1 MKLVLATRNHG
12 KIVELQRII
21 AEIMPDVELV
31 GTDSFP
37 DLADVEETED
47 SFIGNALLKAH
58 AVAKATGLPA
68 IADDSGLS
76 VNALNGAPGIFSARY
91 AGTHGDDLANL
102 NKVLSDMDQVRD
114 RSAAFHCAAAF
125 AKPDGFEIVV
135 EAKLLGRLTTV
146 PIGDDGFGYDPIF
159 IPGGFEITTAQ
170 MSPAQKDQ
178 ISHRGMAF
186 RELVPKIIYSLKEI
200 K

>member
-1 MKLVLATRNHG
+1 MKLILATRNHG

-76 VNALNGAPGIFSARY
+76 VNSLNGAPGIFSARY

-102 NKVLSDMDQVRD
+102 NKVLSNMDGVTD

-135 EAKLLGRLTTV
+135 EAKLHGRLTTA

-159 IPGGFEITTAQ
+159 IPDGFEITTAQ
-170 MSPAQKDQ
+170 MSPVQKDQ

-186 RELVPKIIYSLKEI
+186 RALIQKALNAL
-200 K
+200 

>member
-1 MKLVLATRNHG
+1 MKLVLATRNQG

-21 AEIMPDVELV
+21 AEVMPQVELI

-37 DLADVEETED
+37 NLDDVEETED

-76 VNALNGAPGIFSARY
+76 VHALNGAPGIFSARY

-102 NKVLSDMDQVRD
+102 NKVLKNMDGVLD

-125 AKPDGFEIVV
+125 AKPDGFELVV
-135 EAKLLGRLTTV
+135 EEKLLGRLTTT
-146 PIGDDGFGYDPIF
+146 PIGESGFGYDPIF
-159 IPGGFEITTAQ
+159 IPDGFEITTAQ
-170 MSPAQKDQ
+170 MDPSLKDE

-186 RELVPKIIYSLKEI
+186 RALVPKVLNAL
-200 K
+200 

>member
-1 MKLVLATRNHG
+1 MKLVLATRNKG

-21 AEIMPDVELV
+21 AEVMPEVELI
-31 GTDSFP
+31 GTDLFP
-37 DLADVEETED
+37 NLDDVEETED

-76 VNALNGAPGIFSARY
+76 VIALNGAPGIFSARY

-102 NKVLSDMDQVRD
+102 NKVLKNMDGVLD

-125 AKPDGFEIVV
+125 AKPDGFELVV
-135 EAKLLGRLTTV
+135 EEKLIGRLTTT
-146 PIGDDGFGYDPIF
+146 PIGESGFGYDPIF
-159 IPGGFEITTAQ
+159 IPDGFEITTAQ
-170 MSPAQKDQ
+170 MDPSLKDE

-186 RELVPKIIYSLKEI
+186 RALVPKVLNAL
-200 K
+200 

>member
-1 MKLVLATRNHG
+1 MKLVLATRNQG

-21 AEIMPDVELV
+21 AEVMPGVELI

-37 DLADVEETED
+37 NLDDVEETED

-102 NKVLSDMDQVRD
+102 NKVLENMEGVLD

-125 AKPDGFEIVV
+125 AKPDGFELVV
-135 EAKLLGRLTTV
+135 EEKLLGRLTTT
-146 PIGDDGFGYDPIF
+146 PIGESGFGYDPIF
-159 IPGGFEITTAQ
+159 IPDGFEITTAQ
-170 MSPAQKDQ
+170 MNPALKNQ

-186 RELVPKIIYSLKEI
+186 RALVPKVLSAL
-200 K
+200 

>member
-159 IPGGFEITTAQ
+159 IPDGFEITTAQ

>member
-1 MKLVLATRNHG
+1 MKLVLATRNKG

-21 AEIMPDVELV
+21 AGVMPEVELI

-37 DLADVEETED
+37 NLDDVEETED

-102 NKVLSDMDQVRD
+102 NKVLKNMEGVLD
-114 RSAAFHCAAAF
+114 RSAAFNCAAAF
-125 AKPDGFEIVV
+125 AKPDGFELVV
-135 EAKLLGRLTTV
+135 EEKLIGRLTTT
-146 PIGDDGFGYDPIF
+146 PIGESGFGYDPIF
-159 IPGGFEITTAQ
+159 IPDGFEITTAQ
-170 MSPAQKDQ
+170 MDPALKDQ

-186 RELVPKIIYSLKEI
+186 RALVPKVFSAL
-200 K
+200 

>member
-1 MKLVLATRNHG
+1 MKLVLATRNKG

-21 AEIMPDVELV
+21 AGVMPEVELI

-37 DLADVEETED
+37 NLDDVEETED

-102 NKVLSDMDQVRD
+102 NKVLKNMEGVLD

-125 AKPDGFEIVV
+125 AKPDGFELVV
-135 EAKLLGRLTTV
+135 EEKLIGRLTTT
-146 PIGDDGFGYDPIF
+146 PIGESGFGYDPIF
-159 IPGGFEITTAQ
+159 IPDGFEITTAQ
-170 MSPAQKDQ
+170 MDPALKDE

-186 RELVPKIIYSLKEI
+186 RALVPKVFSAL
-200 K
+200 

>member
-1 MKLVLATRNHG
+1 MKLVLATRNKG

-21 AEIMPDVELV
+21 AEVMPEVELI

-37 DLADVEETED
+37 NLDDVEETED

-76 VNALNGAPGIFSARY
+76 VNALDGAPGIFSARY
-91 AGTHGDDLANL
+91 AGAHGDDLANL
-102 NKVLSDMDQVRD
+102 NKVLKNMEGVLD

-125 AKPDGFEIVV
+125 AKPDGFELVV
-135 EAKLLGRLTTV
+135 EEKLIGRLTTT
-146 PIGDDGFGYDPIF
+146 PIGESGFGYDPIF
-159 IPGGFEITTAQ
+159 IPDGFEITTAQ
-170 MSPAQKDQ
+170 MDPALKDQ

-186 RELVPKIIYSLKEI
+186 RALVPKVLGAL
-200 K
+200 

>member
-1 MKLVLATRNHG
+1 MKLVLATRNKG

-21 AEIMPDVELV
+21 AEVMPQVELI
-31 GTDSFP
+31 GTDLFTN
-37 DLADVEETED
+37 LEDVEETED

-76 VNALNGAPGIFSARY
+76 VHALNGAPGIFSARY

-102 NKVLSDMDQVRD
+102 NKVLKNMDGVLD

-125 AKPDGFEIVV
+125 AKPDGFELFV
-135 EAKLLGRLTTV
+135 EEKLIGRLTTT
-146 PIGDDGFGYDPIF
+146 PIGESGFGYDPIF
-159 IPGGFEITTAQ
+159 IPDGFEITTAQ
-170 MSPAQKDQ
+170 MDPALKDQ

-186 RELVPKIIYSLKEI
+186 RALVPKVFSAL
-200 K
+200 

>member
-91 AGTHGDDLANL
+91 AGVHGDDLANL

-125 AKPDGFEIVV
+125 AKPNGFEIVV
-135 EAKLLGRLTTV
+135 EAKLLGRLTSL

-159 IPGGFEITTAQ
+159 IPDGFEITTAQ

-186 RELVPKIIYSLKEI
+186 RALIPKVVNTL
-200 K
+200 

>member
-91 AGTHGDDLANL
+91 AGVHGDDLANL

-125 AKPDGFEIVV
+125 AKPNGFEIVV
-135 EAKLLGRLTTV
+135 EAKLLGRLTSL

-159 IPGGFEITTAQ
+159 IPDGFKITTAQ
-170 MSPAQKDQ
+170 MSPVQKDQ

-186 RELVPKIIYSLKEI
+186 RALVAKVLNAL
-200 K
+200 

>member
-21 AEIMPDVELV
+21 AEIVPDVELV

-159 IPGGFEITTAQ
+159 IPDGFEITTAQ

-186 RELVPKIIYSLKEI
+186 RALIPKVLNAL
-200 K
+200 

>member
-1 MKLVLATRNHG
+1 MKLVLATRNKG

-21 AEIMPDVELV
+21 AEVMPEVELI

-102 NKVLSDMDQVRD
+102 NKVLKNMEGVLD

-125 AKPDGFEIVV
+125 AKPDGFELVV
-135 EAKLLGRLTTV
+135 EEKLIWEINDYSNRRIWFWLRSNFYPGR
-146 PIGDDGFGYDPIF
+146 F
-159 IPGGFEITTAQ
+159 
-170 MSPAQKDQ
+170 
-178 ISHRGMAF
+178 
-186 RELVPKIIYSLKEI
+186 
-200 K
+200 

>member
-125 AKPDGFEIVV
+125 AKPNGFEIVV
-135 EAKLLGRLTTV
+135 EAKLLGRLTSL

-159 IPGGFEITTAQ
+159 IPDGFEITTAQ

-186 RELVPKIIYSLKEI
+186 RALIPKVVNAL
-200 K
+200 

>member
-1 MKLVLATRNHG
+1 MKMVLATRNQG
-12 KIVELQRII
+12 KIIELQRIFA
-21 AEIMPDVELV
+21 AEMPDFELL

-76 VNALNGAPGIFSARY
+76 VNALSGDPGIFSARY

-102 NKVLSDMDQVRD
+102 NKVLNNMNGVTD
-114 RSAAFHCAAAF
+114 RTAAFHCAAAF
-125 AKPDGFEIVV
+125 AKPDGFELVV
-135 EAKLLGRLTTV
+135 EAKLLGRLTTAA
-146 PIGDDGFGYDPIF
+146 IGDSGFGYDPIF
-159 IPGGFEITTAQ
+159 IPDGFEITTAQ
-170 MSPAQKDQ
+170 MSPSQKDQ

-186 RELVPKIIYSLKEI
+186 RALIPKVLNAL
-200 K
+200 

>member
-1 MKLVLATRNHG
+1 MKLVLATRNKG

-21 AEIMPDVELV
+21 AGVMPEVELV

-37 DLADVEETED
+37 NLDDVEETED

-76 VNALNGAPGIFSARY
+76 VNALNGAPGIYSARY

-102 NKVLSDMDQVRD
+102 NKVLKNMDGVLD

-125 AKPDGFEIVV
+125 AKPDGFELVV
-135 EAKLLGRLTTV
+135 EAKLIGRLTTA
-146 PIGDDGFGYDPIF
+146 PIGDSGFGYDPIF
-159 IPGGFEITTAQ
+159 KPSGYEKTFAEL
-170 MSPAQKDQ
+170 SLEVKNE
-178 ISHRGMAF
+178 ISHRGKATKLLIEF
-186 RELVPKIIYSLKEI
+186 LQKV
-200 K
+200 

>member
-125 AKPDGFEIVV
+125 AKPNGFEIVV
-135 EAKLLGRLTTV
+135 EAKLLGRLTTA

-159 IPGGFEITTAQ
+159 IPDGFEITTAQ
-170 MSPAQKDQ
+170 MRPAQKDQ

-186 RELVPKIIYSLKEI
+186 RALIPKVLNAL
-200 K
+200 

>member
-1 MKLVLATRNHG
+1 MKLVLATRNKG

-21 AEIMPDVELV
+21 AEVMPEVELI

-37 DLADVEETED
+37 NLDDVEETED

-102 NKVLSDMDQVRD
+102 NKVLKNMEGVLD

-125 AKPDGFEIVV
+125 AKPDGFELVV
-135 EAKLLGRLTTV
+135 EEKLIGRLTIT
-146 PIGDDGFGYDPIF
+146 PIGESGFGYDPIF
-159 IPGGFEITTAQ
+159 IPDGFEITTAQ
-170 MSPAQKDQ
+170 MDPALKDQ

-186 RELVPKIIYSLKEI
+186 RALVPKVLSAL
-200 K
+200 

>member
-1 MKLVLATRNHG
+1 MKLVLATRNKG

-21 AEIMPDVELV
+21 AEVMPEVELI

-37 DLADVEETED
+37 NLDDVEETED

-58 AVAKATGLPA
+58 AVAKVTGLPA

-102 NKVLSDMDQVRD
+102 NKVLRDMAQVLD
-114 RSAAFHCAAAF
+114 RSASFHCAAAF
-125 AKPDGFEIVV
+125 AKPDGFELFV
-135 EAKLLGRLTTV
+135 EEKLLGRLTTT
-146 PIGDDGFGYDPIF
+146 PIGESGFGYEPIF
-159 IPGGFEITTAQ
+159 IPDGFEITTAQ
-170 MSPAQKDQ
+170 MDPALKDQ

-186 RELVPKIIYSLKEI
+186 RALVPKVLNAL
-200 K
+200 

>member
-1 MKLVLATRNHG
+1 MKLVLATRNKG

-21 AEIMPDVELV
+21 AGVMPEVELI

-37 DLADVEETED
+37 NLDDVEETED

-102 NKVLSDMDQVRD
+102 NKVLKNMEGVLD
-114 RSAAFHCAAAF
+114 RSAAFNCAAAF
-125 AKPDGFEIVV
+125 AKPDGFELVV
-135 EAKLLGRLTTV
+135 EEKLIGRLITT
-146 PIGDDGFGYDPIF
+146 PIGESGFGYDPIF
-159 IPGGFEITTAQ
+159 IPDGFEITTAQ
-170 MSPAQKDQ
+170 MDPALKDQ

-186 RELVPKIIYSLKEI
+186 RALVPKVFSAL
-200 K
+200 

>member
-1 MKLVLATRNHG
+1 MKLVLATRNKG

-21 AEIMPDVELV
+21 AEVMPEVELI

-37 DLADVEETED
+37 NLDDVEETED

-102 NKVLSDMDQVRD
+102 NKVLKNMEGVLD
-114 RSAAFHCAAAF
+114 RTAAFHCAAAF
-125 AKPDGFEIVV
+125 AKPDGFELVV
-135 EAKLLGRLTTV
+135 EEKLIGRLTTT
-146 PIGDDGFGYDPIF
+146 PIGESGFGYDPIF
-159 IPGGFEITTAQ
+159 IPDGFEVTTAQ
-170 MSPAQKDQ
+170 MDPSLKDE

-186 RELVPKIIYSLKEI
+186 RALVPKVLDTL
-200 K
+200 

>member
-1 MKLVLATRNHG
+1 MKLVLATRNKG

-21 AEIMPDVELV
+21 AEVMPEVELI

-37 DLADVEETED
+37 NLDDVEETED

-102 NKVLSDMDQVRD
+102 NKVLKNMDGVLD
-114 RSAAFHCAAAF
+114 RAAAFHCAAAF
-125 AKPDGFEIVV
+125 AKPDGFELVV
-135 EAKLLGRLTTV
+135 EEQLIGRLTTTA
-146 PIGDDGFGYDPIF
+146 IGESGFGYDPIF
-159 IPGGFEITTAQ
+159 IPDGFEITTAQ
-170 MSPAQKDQ
+170 MNPALKDQ

-186 RELVPKIIYSLKEI
+186 RALVPKVLSAL
-200 K
+200 

>member
-1 MKLVLATRNHG
+1 MKLVLATRNKG

-21 AEIMPDVELV
+21 AEVMPEVELI

-37 DLADVEETED
+37 NLDDVEETED

-76 VNALNGAPGIFSARY
+76 VNALDGAPGIFSARY

-102 NKVLSDMDQVRD
+102 NKVLKNMEGVLD

-125 AKPDGFEIVV
+125 AKPDGFELVV
-135 EAKLLGRLTTV
+135 EEKLIGRLTTT
-146 PIGDDGFGYDPIF
+146 PIGESGFGYDPIF
-159 IPGGFEITTAQ
+159 IPDGFEITTAQ
-170 MSPAQKDQ
+170 MDPALKDQ

-186 RELVPKIIYSLKEI
+186 RALVPKVLSAL
-200 K
+200 

>member
-1 MKLVLATRNHG
+1 MKLVLATRNKG

-21 AEIMPDVELV
+21 AEVMPEVELI

-37 DLADVEETED
+37 NLDDVEETED

-76 VNALNGAPGIFSARY
+76 VNALDGAPGIFSARY
-91 AGTHGDDLANL
+91 AGAHGDDLANL
-102 NKVLSDMDQVRD
+102 NKVLKNMEGVLD

-125 AKPDGFEIVV
+125 AKPDGFELVV
-135 EAKLLGRLTTV
+135 EEKLIGRLTTT
-146 PIGDDGFGYDPIF
+146 PIGESGFGYDPIF
-159 IPGGFEITTAQ
+159 IPDGFEITTAQ
-170 MSPAQKDQ
+170 MDPALKDQ

-186 RELVPKIIYSLKEI
+186 RALVPKVLSAL
-200 K
+200 

>member
-12 KIVELQRII
+12 KIVELQRIFA
-21 AEIMPDVELV
+21 AEMPDFELL
-31 GTDSFP
+31 GTDLFP
-37 DLADVEETED
+37 NLDDVEETED

-76 VNALNGAPGIFSARY
+76 VHALNGAPGIFSARY

-102 NKVLSDMDQVRD
+102 NKVLKNMDGVLD

-125 AKPDGFEIVV
+125 AKPDGFELVV
-135 EAKLLGRLTTV
+135 EEKLLGRLTTT
-146 PIGDDGFGYDPIF
+146 PIGESGFGYDPIF
-159 IPGGFEITTAQ
+159 IPDGFEITTAQ
-170 MSPAQKDQ
+170 MDPSLKDE

-186 RELVPKIIYSLKEI
+186 RALVPKVLNAL
-200 K
+200 

>member
-1 MKLVLATRNHG
+1 MKLVLATRNKG

-21 AEIMPDVELV
+21 AEVMPEVELI

-37 DLADVEETED
+37 NLDDVEETED

-76 VNALNGAPGIFSARY
+76 VNALDGAPGIFSARY
-91 AGTHGDDLANL
+91 AGAHGDDLANL
-102 NKVLSDMDQVRD
+102 NKVLKNMEGVLD

-125 AKPDGFEIVV
+125 AKPDGFELVV
-135 EAKLLGRLTTV
+135 EEKLIGRLTTT
-146 PIGDDGFGYDPIF
+146 PIGESGFGYDPIF
-159 IPGGFEITTAQ
+159 IPDGFEITTAQ
-170 MSPAQKDQ
+170 MDPALKDQ

-186 RELVPKIIYSLKEI
+186 RALVLKVLSAL
-200 K
+200 

>member
-1 MKLVLATRNHG
+1 MKLVLATRNKG

-21 AEIMPDVELV
+21 AEVIPGVELI

-37 DLADVEETED
+37 NLDDIEETED

-102 NKVLSDMDQVRD
+102 KKVLSDMDGVLD

-125 AKPDGFEIVV
+125 AKPDGFEFVV
-135 EAKLLGRLTTV
+135 EAKLLGKLTTR
-146 PIGDDGFGYDPIF
+146 PIGEEGFGYDPIF
-159 IPGGFEITTAQ
+159 MPDGFDVTTAQ
-170 MSPAQKDQ
+170 MRPSEKDR
-178 ISHRGMAF
+178 ISHRGTAF
-186 RELVPKIIYSLKEI
+186 RALVPKVLDTL
-200 K
+200 

>member
-1 MKLVLATRNHG
+1 MVLATRNQG
-12 KIVELQRII
+12 KIVELQRIFA
-21 AEIMPDVELV
+21 AEMPDFELL
-31 GTDSFP
+31 GTDLFP
-37 DLADVEETED
+37 NLDDVEETED

-76 VNALNGAPGIFSARY
+76 VHALNGAPGIFSARY

-102 NKVLSDMDQVRD
+102 NKVLKNMDGVLD

-125 AKPDGFEIVV
+125 AKPDGFELVV
-135 EAKLLGRLTTV
+135 EEKLLGRLTTT
-146 PIGDDGFGYDPIF
+146 PIGESGFGYDPIF
-159 IPGGFEITTAQ
+159 IPDGFEITTAQ
-170 MSPAQKDQ
+170 MDPSLKDE

-186 RELVPKIIYSLKEI
+186 RALVPKVLNAL
-200 K
+200 

>member
-1 MKLVLATRNHG
+1 MKLVLATRNKG

-21 AEIMPDVELV
+21 AEVMPEVELI

-37 DLADVEETED
+37 NLDDVEETED

-76 VNALNGAPGIFSARY
+76 VNALDGAPGIFSARY
-91 AGTHGDDLANL
+91 AGAHGDDLANL
-102 NKVLSDMDQVRD
+102 NKVLKNMEGVLD

-125 AKPDGFEIVV
+125 AKPDGFELVV
-135 EAKLLGRLTTV
+135 EEKLIGKLTTT
-146 PIGDDGFGYDPIF
+146 PIGESGFGYDPIF
-159 IPGGFEITTAQ
+159 IPDGFEITTAQ
-170 MSPAQKDQ
+170 MNPALKNQ

-186 RELVPKIIYSLKEI
+186 RALVPKVLSAL
-200 K
+200 

>member
-1 MKLVLATRNHG
+1 MKLVLATRNQG

-21 AEIMPDVELV
+21 AEVMPEVELI

-37 DLADVEETED
+37 NLDDVEETED

-76 VNALNGAPGIFSARY
+76 VHALNGAPGIFSARY

-102 NKVLSDMDQVRD
+102 NKVLKNMDGVLD

-125 AKPDGFEIVV
+125 AKPDGFELVV
-135 EAKLLGRLTTV
+135 EEKLLGRLTTT
-146 PIGDDGFGYDPIF
+146 PIGESGFGYDPIF
-159 IPGGFEITTAQ
+159 IPDGFEITTAQ
-170 MSPAQKDQ
+170 MDPSLKDE

-186 RELVPKIIYSLKEI
+186 RALVPKVLNAL
-200 K
+200 

>member
-1 MKLVLATRNHG
+1 MKLVLATRNKG

-21 AEIMPDVELV
+21 AEVMPEVELI

-37 DLADVEETED
+37 NLDDVEETED

-58 AVAKATGLPA
+58 AVAKVTGLPA

-76 VNALNGAPGIFSARY
+76 VNALNGAPWIFSARY

-102 NKVLSDMDQVRD
+102 NKVLRDMAQVLD
-114 RSAAFHCAAAF
+114 RSASFHCAAAF
-125 AKPDGFEIVV
+125 AKPDGFELFV
-135 EAKLLGRLTTV
+135 EEKLLGRLTTT
-146 PIGDDGFGYDPIF
+146 PIGESGFGYDPIF
-159 IPGGFEITTAQ
+159 IPDGFEITTAQ
-170 MSPAQKDQ
+170 MDPALKDQ

-186 RELVPKIIYSLKEI
+186 RALVPKVLNAL
-200 K
+200 

>member
-1 MKLVLATRNHG
+1 MKLVLATRNKG

-21 AEIMPDVELV
+21 AEVMPEVELI

-37 DLADVEETED
+37 NLDDVEETED

-58 AVAKATGLPA
+58 AVAKATGLSA

-102 NKVLSDMDQVRD
+102 NKVLKNMDGVLD

-125 AKPDGFEIVV
+125 AKPDGFELVV
-135 EAKLLGRLTTV
+135 EEKLTGRLTTT
-146 PIGDDGFGYDPIF
+146 PIGESGFGYDPIF
-159 IPGGFEITTAQ
+159 IPNGFEITTAQ
-170 MSPAQKDQ
+170 MNPALKDQ

-186 RELVPKIIYSLKEI
+186 RALVPKVLSAL
-200 K
+200 

>member
-1 MKLVLATRNHG
+1 MKLVLATRNKG

-21 AEIMPDVELV
+21 AGVMPEVELI

-37 DLADVEETED
+37 NLDDVEETED

-58 AVAKATGLPA
+58 AVAKETGLPA

-102 NKVLSDMDQVRD
+102 NKVLKNMEGVLD

-125 AKPDGFEIVV
+125 AKPDGFELVV
-135 EAKLLGRLTTV
+135 EEKLIGRLTTT
-146 PIGDDGFGYDPIF
+146 PIGESGFGYDPIF
-159 IPGGFEITTAQ
+159 IPDGFEITTAQ
-170 MSPAQKDQ
+170 MDPALKDQ

-186 RELVPKIIYSLKEI
+186 RALVPKVFSAL
-200 K
+200 

>member
-1 MKLVLATRNHG
+1 MKLVLATRNQG

-21 AEIMPDVELV
+21 AEVMPGVELI

-37 DLADVEETED
+37 NLDDVEETED

-102 NKVLSDMDQVRD
+102 NKVLENMEGVLD

-125 AKPDGFEIVV
+125 AKPDGFELVV
-135 EAKLLGRLTTV
+135 EEKLLGRLTTT
-146 PIGDDGFGYDPIF
+146 PIGESGFGYDPIF
-159 IPGGFEITTAQ
+159 IPDGFEITTAQ
-170 MSPAQKDQ
+170 MNPALKDQ

-186 RELVPKIIYSLKEI
+186 RALVPKVLSAL
-200 K
+200 

>member
-1 MKLVLATRNHG
+1 MKLVLATRNQG

-21 AEIMPDVELV
+21 AEVMPGVELI

-37 DLADVEETED
+37 NLDDVEETED

-102 NKVLSDMDQVRD
+102 NKVLENMEGVLD

-125 AKPDGFEIVV
+125 AKPDGFELVV
-135 EAKLLGRLTTV
+135 EEKLLGRLTTT
-146 PIGDDGFGYDPIF
+146 PIGESGFGYDPIF
-159 IPGGFEITTAQ
+159 IPDGFEITTAQ
-170 MSPAQKDQ
+170 MNPALKDQ

-186 RELVPKIIYSLKEI
+186 RALIPKVLSAH
-200 K
+200 

>member
-1 MKLVLATRNHG
+1 MPE
-12 KIVELQRII
+12 VELI
-21 AEIMPDVELV
+21 

-37 DLADVEETED
+37 NLDDVEETED

-91 AGTHGDDLANL
+91 GGTHGDDLANL
-102 NKVLSDMDQVRD
+102 NKVLKNMDGVLD

-125 AKPDGFEIVV
+125 AKPDGFELFV
-135 EAKLLGRLTTV
+135 EEKLIGRLTTT
-146 PIGDDGFGYDPIF
+146 PIGESGFGYDPIF
-159 IPGGFEITTAQ
+159 IPDGFEITTAQ
-170 MSPAQKDQ
+170 MDPALKDQ

-186 RELVPKIIYSLKEI
+186 RALVPKVFSAL
-200 K
+200 

>member
-1 MKLVLATRNHG
+1 MKLVLATRNKG

-21 AEIMPDVELV
+21 AEVMPEVELI

-37 DLADVEETED
+37 NLDDVEETED

-102 NKVLSDMDQVRD
+102 NMVLKNMDGVLD

-125 AKPDGFEIVV
+125 AKPDGFELVV
-135 EAKLLGRLTTV
+135 EEKLIGRLTTT
-146 PIGDDGFGYDPIF
+146 PIGESGFGYDPIF
-159 IPGGFEITTAQ
+159 IPDGFEVTTAQ
-170 MSPAQKDQ
+170 MDPSLKDE

-186 RELVPKIIYSLKEI
+186 RALVPKVLRAL
-200 K
+200 

>member
-1 MKLVLATRNHG
+1 MKLVLATRNKG

-21 AEIMPDVELV
+21 AEVMPEVELI

-37 DLADVEETED
+37 NLDDVEETED

-102 NKVLSDMDQVRD
+102 NKVLKNMEGVLD

-125 AKPDGFEIVV
+125 AKPDGFELVV
-135 EAKLLGRLTTV
+135 EEKLIGRLTTT
-146 PIGDDGFGYDPIF
+146 PIGESGFGYDPIF
-159 IPGGFEITTAQ
+159 IPDGFEITTAQ
-170 MSPAQKDQ
+170 MNPALKDQ

-186 RELVPKIIYSLKEI
+186 RALVQKVFSAL
-200 K
+200 

>member
-21 AEIMPDVELV
+21 AEIMPTVELV

-125 AKPDGFEIVV
+125 AKPNGFEIVV

-159 IPGGFEITTAQ
+159 IPDGFEITTAQ

-186 RELVPKIIYSLKEI
+186 RALIPKVLNAL
-200 K
+200 

>member
-1 MKLVLATRNHG
+1 MKMVLATRNQG
-12 KIVELQRII
+12 KIVELQRIF
-21 AEIMPDVELV
+21 AEVMPDIELV

-58 AVAKATGLPA
+58 SVAKATGLPA

-102 NKVLSDMDQVRD
+102 NKVLRDMDGVND

-125 AKPDGFEIVV
+125 AKPDGFELVV
-135 EAKLLGRLTTV
+135 EAKLLGRLTTL
-146 PIGDDGFGYDPIF
+146 PIGDAGFGYDPIF
-159 IPGGFEITTAQ
+159 IPDGFELTTAQ
-170 MSPAQKDQ
+170 MSPSQKDQ

-186 RELVPKIIYSLKEI
+186 RALVPKVLNAL
-200 K
+200 